1 MTLRATVAELRARGL
16 VPEPLLTAAEEA
28 RESTKATAMAG
39 CRPVAAG
46 ATASLPPHLAKWT
59 PALKAMAD
67 GAVPAARGAGEAPE
81 ERWCA
86 CGDALDPM
94 FDGPGPRCIRC
105 VEMTAPR
112 PSPRGLVPEPLAH
125 VSPDAEAARQMAA
138 RLQRAL
144 DEERR
149 RGHALAE
156 AVRATVETPG
166 TAVGAGPAL
175 LLSAALAAYEGCPWF
190 AEYDEPAREG
200 GAA

>member
-1 MTLRATVAELRARGL
+1 MTLRATVAELRA
-16 VPEPLLTAAEEA
+16 
-28 RESTKATAMAG
+28 
-39 CRPVAAG
+39 
-46 ATASLPPHLAKWT
+46 
-59 PALKAMAD
+59 
-67 GAVPAARGAGEAPE
+67 
-81 ERWCA
+81 
-86 CGDALDPM
+86 
-94 FDGPGPRCIRC
+94 
-105 VEMTAPR
+105 
-112 PSPRGLVPEPLAH
+112 RGLVPEPLAH

-166 TAVGAGPAL
+166 AAVGGGPAF